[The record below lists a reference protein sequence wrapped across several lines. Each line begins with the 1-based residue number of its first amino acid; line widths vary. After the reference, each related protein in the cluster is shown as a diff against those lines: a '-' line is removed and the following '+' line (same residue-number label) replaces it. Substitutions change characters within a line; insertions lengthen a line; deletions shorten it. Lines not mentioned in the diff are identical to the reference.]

1 MGGSSTTE
9 DDWELA
15 SINDAITLVLVG
27 KLGYGKSATGNSIVG
42 RNVFESSSDMSG
54 VTCTCQMESTVLSDG
69 RKVNVIDTPG
79 LFDWSVGSKE
89 IGKEIIKCVKL
100 AKDGIHAVILVFSI
114 RSRFSEGEET
124 ILERLQMFF
133 GESIVDYMVLVFTGG
148 DDLDEERK
156 TFQEYLSKA
165 PEPVKTI
172 IKTCKNRVVLF
183 NNRTKDQNEKDDQ
196 VQMLMFYVNR
206 VMANNGG
213 KPFSDEI
220 FSEIKLE
227 ARKLHDEE
235 KVIDNMRGQSA
246 EQIAAMK
253 EVIYK
258 SYNDQ
263 LTRITEMVMQKLND
277 TIERLEKELA
287 KERAARLKSNDE
299 IHKLKESLEKAHK
312 GTAESDDKIHKL
324 NERLEEKTAESHDK
338 IRKLKEKLEKAQKE
352 SAELKAKGNCA
363 IL

>member
-42 RNVFESSSDMSG
+42 KNAFESSSDMNG
-54 VTCTCQMESTVLSDG
+54 VTCTCQMESTVISDG

-89 IGKEIIKCVKL
+89 IGKEIVKCVKL

-133 GESIVDYMVLVFTGG
+133 GERIVDYMILVFTGG
-148 DDLDEERK
+148 DDLAEESK
-156 TFQEYLSKA
+156 NFEEYLSGA
-165 PEPVKTI
+165 PKPVKTI
-172 IKTCKNRVVLF
+172 IKMCMNRVVLF
-183 NNRTKDQNEKDDQ
+183 NNRTKDQNEKDAQ
-196 VQMLMFYVNR
+196 LQKLLFYVNR
-206 VMANNGG
+206 VIANNGG
-213 KPFSDEI
+213 KPFSDKI
-220 FSEIKLE
+220 FSKLKLE
-227 ARKLHDEE
+227 ALKLHDEE

-246 EQIAAMK
+246 EQIAALK
-253 EVIYK
+253 EEIYK

-263 LTRITEMVMQKLND
+263 LTRITEMV
-277 TIERLEKELA
+277 TF
-287 KERAARLKSNDE
+287 
-299 IHKLKESLEKAHK
+299 
-312 GTAESDDKIHKL
+312 
-324 NERLEEKTAESHDK
+324 
-338 IRKLKEKLEKAQKE
+338 
-352 SAELKAKGNCA
+352 
-363 IL
+363 

>member
-1 MGGSSTTE
+1 ME

-27 KLGYGKSATGNSIVG
+27 KLGYGKSATGNSILG
-42 RNVFESSSDMSG
+42 KNAFESSSNMNG
-54 VTCTCQMESTVLSDG
+54 VTCTCQMESTVLSG

-79 LFDWSVGSKE
+79 LFDWSIESKE
-89 IGKEIIKCVKL
+89 IGKEIVKCVKL

-133 GESIVDYMVLVFTGG
+133 GERIVDYMILVFTGG
-148 DDLDEERK
+148 DDLAEDRK
-156 TFQEYLSKA
+156 TFDEYLSGA
-165 PEPVKTI
+165 PKPVKTI
-172 IKTCKNRVVLF
+172 IKMCMNRVVLF
-183 NNRTKDQNEKDDQ
+183 NNRTKDQNEKDAQ
-196 VQMLMFYVNR
+196 VQKLLLYVNR
-206 VMANNGG
+206 VIANNGG

-220 FSEIKLE
+220 FSELKLE
-227 ARKLHDEE
+227 ALKLHDEE
-235 KVIDNMRGQSA
+235 KVIDNMKGQSA
-246 EQIAAMK
+246 EQIAALK

-263 LTRITEMVMQKLND
+263 LTRITEMVEQKLND

-287 KERAARLKSNDE
+287 KEQAARLKSNDE

-312 GTAESDDKIHKL
+312 GTAESDD
-324 NERLEEKTAESHDK
+324 E
-338 IRKLKEKLEKAQKE
+338 IRKLKERLEKKTADSDDEIRKLKE
-352 SAELKAKGNCA
+352 SLEQAHKETEELKARGQCA